1 VARRSKHGE
10 ALNAAELCKR
20 LEALGMERRAAAR
33 KAKRES
39 EEQGQTSVP
48 YHHVPQHAA
57 KDFARTTSTEVQRK
71 RESQALSS
79 SLPSFGQVDD
89 ACRQTITKRQSLGP
103 NFAPKHIVA
112 RSERTSGLD
121 YGQRMG
127 RRASRSGLDMNKV
140 QHERWT
146 EKSGHLLYES
156 LLGADEG
163 FRRLSIRE
171 GVLTELATIE
181 SVLHED
187 VPVLAHKINRQHLK
201 DRAGADWTQRAE
213 CGNES
218 KYDALKGLAA
228 PLLRSLAKRGNVD
241 NDLEKPP
248 DAKSLSK
255 RRPSFLARHFRKR
268 TLD

>member
-1 VARRSKHGE
+1 MARRSKHGQ
-10 ALNAAELCKR
+10 ALNAAELCRR
-20 LEALGMERRAAAR
+20 LEALEMERGAADR

-39 EEQGQTSVP
+39 KEQRQTSVP

-57 KDFARTTSTEVQRK
+57 KDFARTTSSEVQRK

-89 ACRQTITKRQSLGP
+89 TCRQNIKRQSLGP
-103 NFAPKHIVA
+103 NFAPKHTLA
-112 RSERTSGLD
+112 RSEGTSGLD
-121 YGQRMG
+121 YGQSMG
-127 RRASRSGLDMNKV
+127 RRASRSGLDVNKV
-140 QHERWT
+140 QHERRT
-146 EKSGHLLYES
+146 EKSGHLIYES

-163 FRRLSIRE
+163 FRRLRIRE

-187 VPVLAHKINRQHLK
+187 VTVLAHKINRQHLE